1 MKDIN
6 KEEFSE
12 FEEAW
17 QRAFEQAEMPV
28 EPDVWNNIDGHL
40 ANKDADKYKRKIVFY
55 KWVAAASIV
64 FAISLSYVNYHYNAS
79 QANLAV
85 TDNTII
91 QNNEASTNAL
101 NPAEIFANKG
111 ESIENDKINNSNI
124 QPNGLA
130 NQRDI
135 LSENGGLAQNRTES
149 NEGKP
154 FNTTS
159 PISEAVPVQTNE
171 EAGTTSAEAGNDR
184 VDLPQQHN
192 EQSQLLAGL
201 LGAEG
206 EELQTAL
213 VADDVERSTLASAA
227 IEQQHGDLSTMHQAG
242 QPYYMEHYAQLLD
255 PPYIYAIPGIR
266 PIAKEKDKTDPK
278 VLWAGLNVGSGIFD
292 PNFENGSNYQ
302 PSTSPALSQTYAS
315 ARESPQAASFQES
328 TSAGVSY
335 SLGLNFGM
343 RLNEKWVLQSGVQY
357 AYKSASTN
365 STTYL
370 RSNYDEKIKPT
381 LKNNMSTEAVNFS
394 NASFTQEYDLL
405 NSFEF
410 ATIPV
415 KAGYLLID
423 RKVGLML
430 TAGVGADIFLS
441 NTISE
446 NNDRL
451 DDVKMSSGSE
461 SPFRDVNFNGLVGAE
476 LFYQISKQYHL
487 TLEPNYSIALS
498 PLTKSHSDFRSNP
511 QTFGITAGLKYYWK

>member
-64 FAISLSYVNYHYNAS
+64 FAISLSYFNYYYNVTQPS
-79 QANLAV
+79 LAV
-85 TDNTII
+85 TDYAPI
-91 QNNEASTNAL
+91 QNDEPSTRPLDLAEL
-101 NPAEIFANKG
+101 NANKENKYT
-111 ESIENDKINNSNI
+111 ESDKINNTNTQS
-124 QPNGLA
+124 NGLA
-130 NQRDI
+130 MQRDI
-135 LSENGGLAQNRTES
+135 QRENDALAHNNTES
-149 NEGKP
+149 EAETEPLK
-154 FNTTS
+154 TTS
-159 PISEAVPVQTNE
+159 PSSELGLTQE
-171 EAGTTSAEAGNDR
+171 KAGTASAEAGNERLDM
-184 VDLPQQHN
+184 PQHH
-192 EQSQLLAGL
+192 EQTQMLAGL
-201 LGAEG
+201 PGVEG
-206 EELQTAL
+206 EASRAVL
-213 VADDVERSTLASAA
+213 VVDESERNVVASAA
-227 IEQQHGDLSTMHQAG
+227 RELHDGDLVAMHQAG

-266 PIAKEKDKTDPK
+266 PIAKEKDKAEPK
-278 VLWAGLNVGSGIFD
+278 IMWAGLNVGSGIFD

-328 TSAGVSY
+328 TSAGVTY

-370 RSNYDEKIKPT
+370 RTNYDEKIKPT

-415 KAGYLLID
+415 KAGYLLVD

-498 PLTKSHSDFRSNP
+498 PLTKSHSGFRSNP
-511 QTFGITAGLKYYWK
+511 QTFGVTAGLKYYWK